1 VHPAIVNSADFR
13 VNGVLYTRHVQML
26 QLIVT
31 ISDMTSA
38 APYDPRAVANLLL
51 EVLEGKGRPPTHIQ
65 LQKLLYFAHGRFL
78 RAENKPLVSGY
89 FEAWEYGPVHPAVY
103 QAFKGARE
111 RRIDFRA
118 VRTNL
123 LTGQQVVVEPP
134 DSPDARR
141 HIEAVAS
148 DYGLLSTRQLVDLS
162 HASNAPWDQTLRRV
176 SNEIALGARIS
187 NDVIKEWFQRHKID
201 IGSSSRSGGP
211 LKDAPLTGNRSR
223 QYRLTTVR

>member
-1 VHPAIVNSADFR
+1 
-13 VNGVLYTRHVQML
+13 
-26 QLIVT
+26 
-31 ISDMTSA
+31 MTSS

-51 EVLEGKGRPPTHIQ
+51 EILERKGLPPTHIQ

-78 RAENKPLVSGY
+78 RAENQPLVSGY
-89 FEAWEYGPVHPAVY
+89 FEAWEHGPVHPAVY

-118 VRTNL
+118 VSTNL
-123 LTGQQVVVEPP
+123 LTGEQIMIEAP
-134 DSPDARR
+134 DSPEVRR

-148 DYGLLSTRQLVDLS
+148 DYGRLSIRQLIDLS
-162 HASNAPWDQTLRRV
+162 HASNAPWDQTLKRV
-176 SNEIALGARIS
+176 SNEITLGTRIS

-201 IGSSSRSGGP
+201 IGSTSRLGSP

-223 QYRLTTVR
+223 QYRRATTG